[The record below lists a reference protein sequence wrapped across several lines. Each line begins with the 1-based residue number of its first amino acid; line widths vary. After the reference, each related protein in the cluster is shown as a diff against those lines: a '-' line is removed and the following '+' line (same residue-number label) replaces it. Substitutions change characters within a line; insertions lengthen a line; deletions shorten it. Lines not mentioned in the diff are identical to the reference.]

1 VHEGREVHTQPHLDH
16 LSVSSAII
24 SLGSI
29 LLAYVLV
36 SGMQLVPHYLCWLV
50 TVFIDS
56 EAHGIMGAFALIPTS
71 SGVSNIIHSCTI
83 DHLIC
88 VAQHTLHVNE
98 TASMAQNVLYLA

>member
-36 SGMQLVPHYLCWLV
+36 SGMQLVPHHLCWLA
-50 TVFIDS
+50 TVFI
-56 EAHGIMGAFALIPTS
+56 L
-71 SGVSNIIHSCTI
+71 
-83 DHLIC
+83 
-88 VAQHTLHVNE
+88 TLKHM
-98 TASMAQNVLYLA
+98 ASWERLP